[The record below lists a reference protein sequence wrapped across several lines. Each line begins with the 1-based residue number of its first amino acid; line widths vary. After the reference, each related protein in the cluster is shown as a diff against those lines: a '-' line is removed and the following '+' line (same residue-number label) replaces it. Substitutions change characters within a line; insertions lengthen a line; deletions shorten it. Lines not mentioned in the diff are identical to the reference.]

1 MDASGRSVQP
11 DYRQHLSLARVK
23 LRHRFITK
31 AFQRGKPLFFSI
43 WIYTFLLM
51 KEKLLNYIK
60 SFNWKFLFIFAA
72 VCILLAILNNIRVD
86 DSKSVE
92 WIGSQE
98 VFEKP
103 EGF

>member
-1 MDASGRSVQP
+1 M
-11 DYRQHLSLARVK
+11 
-23 LRHRFITK
+23 
-31 AFQRGKPLFFSI
+31 FFSI

-60 SFNWKFLFIFAA
+60 SFNWKFLFIFVA

>member
-1 MDASGRSVQP
+1 
-11 DYRQHLSLARVK
+11 
-23 LRHRFITK
+23 
-31 AFQRGKPLFFSI
+31 
-43 WIYTFLLM
+43 M

-72 VCILLAILNNIRVD
+72 VCILLAILNDIRVD